1 MRRKIN
7 IEDDR
12 ETKRES
18 FLLIIQK
25 FNWAYLFQ
33 TNWQIKMA
41 IRMNFGSKFKLKYSS
56 ISSGLN
62 KNNQSV
68 YLLLET
74 KINIIL
80 KKCRQER
87 KWNVALRMKRFFF
100 KKEIE
105 RKEKRKGI
113 MTLVKREKKRKIGK
127 RNEGREH
134 RQERRERR

>member
-33 TNWQIKMA
+33 TNWQVKMA
-41 IRMNFGSKFKLKYSS
+41 IRMNFGNKFKLKYSL

-62 KNNQSV
+62 EKNNQSV

-74 KINIIL
+74 KISII

-87 KWNVALRMKRFFF
+87 KWKVTLMIKRFVFF
-100 KKEIE
+100 KKKRMLIKKET
-105 RKEKRKGI
+105 RK
-113 MTLVKREKKRKIGK
+113 VSW
-127 RNEGREH
+127 
-134 RQERRERR
+134 